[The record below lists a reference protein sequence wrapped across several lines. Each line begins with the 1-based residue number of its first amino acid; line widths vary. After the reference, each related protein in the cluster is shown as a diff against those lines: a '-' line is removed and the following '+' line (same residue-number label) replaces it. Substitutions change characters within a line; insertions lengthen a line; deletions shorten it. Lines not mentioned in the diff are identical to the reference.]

1 VRVAGVA
8 IRFVMLCCLAL
19 AGQAAIAVASDE
31 VEKTSWHEKTSTVI
45 EPKREFWAGVESFRN
60 VWSLYTGST
69 YALGGNLR
77 QDGFRLRAV
86 SALSHYTYSG
96 KRYNAAVGDAATV
109 NFTGDAKQVDILA
122 GYQWSSG
129 SLTIKSFAG
138 WQITGH
144 AIKPYDPETEV
155 QGKSSG
161 AKGALEI
168 WYNIGNVAWVSL
180 DLAYARPYGAHSHRG
195 RLGWRATE
203 TVSLGGELSLIGH
216 IESDI
221 RRVGAFVRYDDGVNE
236 ISGQGGWSMQ
246 PGIEGSVYVGGQWL
260 RRF

>member
-1 VRVAGVA
+1 MARVA
-8 IRFVMLCCLAL
+8 IKFVVLCCLAL
-19 AGQAAIAVASDE
+19 TGQVAIVVASDD
-31 VEKTSWHEKTSTVI
+31 VEKTSWHEKTSTDV
-45 EPKREFWAGVESFRN
+45 EPKREFWAGAESFRN

-86 SALSHYTYSG
+86 SAMSHYAYSG
-96 KRYNAAVGDAATV
+96 KRYSPAAGDAVTV
-109 NFTGDAKQVDILA
+109 DFAGDAKQIDVLA
-122 GYQWSSG
+122 GYQWSRG
-129 SLTIKSFAG
+129 PLTVKSFAG

-144 AIKPYDPETEV
+144 AIAPFDPETEV
-155 QGKSSG
+155 QGKLSG

-168 WYNIGNVAWVSL
+168 WYNIGNVAWASL
-180 DLAYARPYGAHSHRG
+180 DLSYARAYNAYSHRG

-203 TVSLGGELSLIGH
+203 RFSVGGELSIVGH
-216 IESDI
+216 DESDV
-221 RRVGAFVRYDDGVNE
+221 RRAGAFVRYDDGVNE

-246 PGIEGSVYVGGQWL
+246 PGIEGSAYFGGQWL